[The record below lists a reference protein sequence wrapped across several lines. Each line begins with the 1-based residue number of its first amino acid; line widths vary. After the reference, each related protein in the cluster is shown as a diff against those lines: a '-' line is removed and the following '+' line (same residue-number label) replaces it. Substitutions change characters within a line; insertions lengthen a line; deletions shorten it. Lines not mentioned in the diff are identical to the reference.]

1 MKRTA
6 QLFLAIAATLFAS
19 GLALAATPPTSKSPD
34 SKPAAPP
41 PLSPR
46 FIQVRERINTLFQHR
61 NEVPPPPDLRAN
73 PFRPAG
79 AAVVPGATSPTLP
92 SNDLSLL
99 QQAIATLKVSGTVER
114 DEQSYVVVNNRTYKK
129 GDVVPARAEGEMVYL
144 RVGDIT
150 RNTLTLTLNSAELTL
165 KF

>member
-1 MKRTA
+1 MKRPA
-6 QLFLAIAATLFAS
+6 QLFLAIAATLFAA
-19 GLALAATPPTSKSPD
+19 GLALAATPPAQ
-34 SKPAAPP
+34 KPPAPP

-79 AAVVPGATSPTLP
+79 AAVVPGPAGPTLP
-92 SNDLSLL
+92 SNDLALL
-99 QQAIATLKVSGTVER
+99 QQAIATLKVNGTMEQMN
-114 DEQSYVVVNNRTYKK
+114 QSYVMVNQRPYKK
-129 GDVVPARAEGEMVYL
+129 GDIIPARAEGEMVYL

-150 RNTLTLTLNSAELTL
+150 RNTLTLTLNNAELTL